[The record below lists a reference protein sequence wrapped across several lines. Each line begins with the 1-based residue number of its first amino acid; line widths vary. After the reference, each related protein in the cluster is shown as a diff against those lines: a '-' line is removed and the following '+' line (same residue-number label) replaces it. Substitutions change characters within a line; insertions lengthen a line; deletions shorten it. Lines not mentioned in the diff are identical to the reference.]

1 MNAPVYISGKCYW
14 ASVIEPNT
22 KYEPAWQIDISVDDE
37 NRSVIEAAS
46 IPIMNNESDRGK
58 TYDRG
63 DFIRAKRKVSRSD
76 GSMRNSPSVIDS
88 QNNPWN
94 GKLIGNGSRVN
105 VKAFPFDWDY
115 GGKTG
120 RSVDLAA
127 VQVVELIEY
136 TREPVEDFTPV
147 EGGYIQEENIPF
159 N

>member
-1 MNAPVYISGKCYW
+1 MNDPVYISGKCYW
-14 ASVIEPNT
+14 ASVVEPNT
-22 KYEPAWQIDISVDDE
+22 KFEPAWQIDICVDDE

-46 IPIMNNESDRGK
+46 IPIMNREDDRGE
-58 TYDRG
+58 
-63 DFIRAKRKVSRSD
+63 FIRAKRKVSRPD
-76 GSMRNSPSVIDS
+76 GSMRNAPSVIDS
-88 QNNPWN
+88 QNSPWN

-136 TREPVEDFTPV
+136 TKEPVEDFTPV

>member
-1 MNAPVYISGKCYW
+1 MNDPVYISGKCYW

-22 KYEPAWQIDISVDDE
+22 RYEPAWQIDISVDDE

-46 IPIMNNESDRGK
+46 IPIMNREDDRGE
-58 TYDRG
+58 
-63 DFIRAKRKVSRSD
+63 FIRAKRKVSRPD
-76 GSMRNSPSVIDS
+76 GSMRNAPSVIDS
-88 QNNPWN
+88 QNSPWN
-94 GKLIGNGSRVN
+94 GKLIGNGSKVN

>member
-1 MNAPVYISGKCYW
+1 MNDPVYISGKCYW
-14 ASVIEPNT
+14 ASVVEPNT
-22 KYEPAWQIDISVDDE
+22 KFEPAWQIDICVDDE

-46 IPIMNNESDRGK
+46 IPIMNREDDRGE
-58 TYDRG
+58 
-63 DFIRAKRKVSRSD
+63 FIRAKRKVSRPD
-76 GSMRNSPSVIDS
+76 GSMRNAPSVLDS

-94 GKLIGNGSRVN
+94 GKLIGNGSKVN

-136 TREPVEDFTPV
+136 TKEPVEDFTPV

>member
-1 MNAPVYISGKCYW
+1 MNDPVYISGKCYW
-14 ASVIEPNT
+14 ASVVEPNT
-22 KYEPAWQIDISVDDE
+22 KFEPAWQIDICVDDE

-46 IPIMNNESDRGK
+46 IPIMNREDDRGE
-58 TYDRG
+58 
-63 DFIRAKRKVSRSD
+63 FIRAKRKVSRPD
-76 GSMRNSPSVIDS
+76 GSMRNAPSVIDS
-88 QNNPWN
+88 QNSPWN
-94 GKLIGNGSRVN
+94 GKLIGNGSKVN

-136 TREPVEDFTPV
+136 TKEPVEDFTPV

>member
-1 MNAPVYISGKCYW
+1 MNDPVYISGKCYW

-22 KYEPAWQIDISVDDE
+22 RYEPAWQIDISVDDE

-46 IPIMNNESDRGK
+46 IPIMNREDDRGE
-58 TYDRG
+58 
-63 DFIRAKRKVSRSD
+63 FIRAKRKVSRPD
-76 GSMRNSPSVIDS
+76 GSMRNAPSVIDS
-88 QNNPWN
+88 QNSPWN
-94 GKLIGNGSRVN
+94 GKLIGNGSKVN

-136 TREPVEDFTPV
+136 TKEPVEDFTPV